1 MISLNPR
8 EYFTIFRGL
17 SDHTD
22 VTTYYVQAV
31 IKNIRT
37 GDVIE
42 TVNLTDLGDRQFK
55 KDWQVPA
62 DTSGNGFWIGI
73 VTSVYSDAGYTTKA
87 TTYLDEYE
95 TYLVFDRKNPYLGG
109 GGGGSEIDYKKI
121 DKMIK
126 NHIDNI
132 QFPIIPEQR
141 EPDLTG
147 VYNSLEFIKNQILD
161 IHIPKPEK
169 LDLSKVMAGIEQ
181 IKQAIDEIEMPE
193 IPETDLSPMISGHE
207 MGKEDVKNH
216 MTKHS
221 EEIKKEI
228 AEAIA
233 DLSEN
238 VKIIRDNSQF
248 IEDSRKVGQLGDIK
262 SKKEEKKIN
271 PKRPYLSL

>member
-22 VTTYYVQAV
+22 VSTYYVQAV

-37 GDVIE
+37 GDVID

-95 TYLVFDRKNPYLGG
+95 TYLVFDRKNPYLGTG
-109 GGGGSEIDYKKI
+109 GGAEIDYKKI

-126 NHIDNI
+126 SHIDNI
-132 QFPIIPEQR
+132 QLPIIPEQK
-141 EPDLTG
+141 EIDLSS

-169 LDLSKVMAGIEQ
+169 LDLSKLITGIDQ

-193 IPETDLSPMISGHE
+193 IPETDLGPIINGHE
-207 MGKEDVKNH
+207 ASKEEMK
-216 MTKHS
+216 KHFTITQ
-221 EEIKKEI
+221 ENIQKI
-228 AEAIA
+228 FTDAIEKLQESV
-233 DLSEN
+233 DI
-238 VKIIRDNSQF
+238 VRDNSQF
-248 IEDSRKVGQLGDIK
+248 IEDTRKVGQLGDIK